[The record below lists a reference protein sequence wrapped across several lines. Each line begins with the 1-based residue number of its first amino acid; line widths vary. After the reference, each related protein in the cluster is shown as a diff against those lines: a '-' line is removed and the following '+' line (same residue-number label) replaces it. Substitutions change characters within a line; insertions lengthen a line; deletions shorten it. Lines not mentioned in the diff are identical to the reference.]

1 MRGSWVY
8 NYYCDESCHLQ
19 KDGKRFMVLGYIAA
33 PLHKIEQMKG
43 ELKSLRVKYKNTLE
57 VKWTYLNEWNYPFYA
72 KLVDW
77 FFKKGGIRFRAIIVD
92 KSRYIA
98 DKCDHDYNKFYY
110 LMYYQLLFHTLDPVW
125 HYNIYLDIKDNLSSY
140 RTEKLKDIL
149 NVRME
154 IIEKIQHVRS
164 HELDLLQ
171 LCDLF
176 IGAIAYNLNQTE
188 KASEAKVR
196 FIEKLKI
203 RTRTDLESTTS
214 KRISKFNLF
223 RIQMIKTYNSLL
235 ELDAFDEEERNASLM
250 GIFKR
255 DFVDS
260 GNYFRQKKVLPTLS
274 QGKNTL
280 SIFFN
285 HLVTM
290 EDRLHRERIYDR
302 NRAVR
307 LHWIKYHLE
316 ERQPEHLQVF
326 SVKDKVAIRTY
337 LYDVQESYVIVLE
350 PRGDNRYYLLTAYYL
365 LGRNRY
371 KIEHKLKRRLAK
383 VY

>member
-1 MRGSWVY
+1 M
-8 NYYCDESCHLQ
+8 
-19 KDGKRFMVLGYIAA
+19 
-33 PLHKIEQMKG
+33 PL
-43 ELKSLRVKYKNTLE
+43 
-57 VKWTYLNEWNYPFYA
+57 
-72 KLVDW
+72 
-77 FFKKGGIRFRAIIVD
+77 
-92 KSRYIA
+92 
-98 DKCDHDYNKFYY
+98 
-110 LMYYQLLFHTLDPVW
+110 
-125 HYNIYLDIKDNLSSY
+125 NL
-140 RTEKLKDIL
+140 
-149 NVRME
+149 
-154 IIEKIQHVRS
+154 
-164 HELDLLQ
+164 
-171 LCDLF
+171 
-176 IGAIAYNLNQTE
+176 
-188 KASEAKVR
+188 
-196 FIEKLKI
+196 
-203 RTRTDLESTTS
+203 
-214 KRISKFNLF
+214 
-223 RIQMIKTYNSLL
+223 IKTYNSLL

-260 GNYFRQKKVLPTLS
+260 GNYFR
-274 QGKNTL
+274 
-280 SIFFN
+280 
-285 HLVTM
+285 
-290 EDRLHRERIYDR
+290 RIYDR

>member
-1 MRGSWVY
+1 M
-8 NYYCDESCHLQ
+8 
-19 KDGKRFMVLGYIAA
+19 
-33 PLHKIEQMKG
+33 PL
-43 ELKSLRVKYKNTLE
+43 
-57 VKWTYLNEWNYPFYA
+57 
-72 KLVDW
+72 
-77 FFKKGGIRFRAIIVD
+77 
-92 KSRYIA
+92 
-98 DKCDHDYNKFYY
+98 
-110 LMYYQLLFHTLDPVW
+110 
-125 HYNIYLDIKDNLSSY
+125 NL
-140 RTEKLKDIL
+140 
-149 NVRME
+149 
-154 IIEKIQHVRS
+154 
-164 HELDLLQ
+164 
-171 LCDLF
+171 
-176 IGAIAYNLNQTE
+176 
-188 KASEAKVR
+188 
-196 FIEKLKI
+196 
-203 RTRTDLESTTS
+203 
-214 KRISKFNLF
+214 
-223 RIQMIKTYNSLL
+223 IKTYNSLL

-337 LYDVQESYVIVLE
+337 LYDVQESYVI
-350 PRGDNRYYLLTAYYL
+350 P
-365 LGRNRY
+365 
-371 KIEHKLKRRLAK
+371 LKTPFHLPVFIIILQGMPIVQQLFFNLHSPILREK
-383 VY
+383 K

>member
-1 MRGSWVY
+1 M
-8 NYYCDESCHLQ
+8 
-19 KDGKRFMVLGYIAA
+19 
-33 PLHKIEQMKG
+33 PL
-43 ELKSLRVKYKNTLE
+43 
-57 VKWTYLNEWNYPFYA
+57 
-72 KLVDW
+72 
-77 FFKKGGIRFRAIIVD
+77 
-92 KSRYIA
+92 
-98 DKCDHDYNKFYY
+98 
-110 LMYYQLLFHTLDPVW
+110 
-125 HYNIYLDIKDNLSSY
+125 NL
-140 RTEKLKDIL
+140 
-149 NVRME
+149 
-154 IIEKIQHVRS
+154 
-164 HELDLLQ
+164 
-171 LCDLF
+171 
-176 IGAIAYNLNQTE
+176 
-188 KASEAKVR
+188 
-196 FIEKLKI
+196 
-203 RTRTDLESTTS
+203 
-214 KRISKFNLF
+214 
-223 RIQMIKTYNSLL
+223 IKTYNSLL

-260 GNYFRQKKVLPTLS
+260 GNYFRQKK
-274 QGKNTL
+274 
-280 SIFFN
+280 
-285 HLVTM
+285 

>member
-1 MRGSWVY
+1 M
-8 NYYCDESCHLQ
+8 
-19 KDGKRFMVLGYIAA
+19 
-33 PLHKIEQMKG
+33 PL
-43 ELKSLRVKYKNTLE
+43 
-57 VKWTYLNEWNYPFYA
+57 
-72 KLVDW
+72 
-77 FFKKGGIRFRAIIVD
+77 
-92 KSRYIA
+92 
-98 DKCDHDYNKFYY
+98 
-110 LMYYQLLFHTLDPVW
+110 
-125 HYNIYLDIKDNLSSY
+125 NL
-140 RTEKLKDIL
+140 
-149 NVRME
+149 
-154 IIEKIQHVRS
+154 
-164 HELDLLQ
+164 
-171 LCDLF
+171 
-176 IGAIAYNLNQTE
+176 
-188 KASEAKVR
+188 
-196 FIEKLKI
+196 
-203 RTRTDLESTTS
+203 
-214 KRISKFNLF
+214 
-223 RIQMIKTYNSLL
+223 IKTYNSLL

-365 LGRNRY
+365 WGRNRY

>member
-1 MRGSWVY
+1 M
-8 NYYCDESCHLQ
+8 
-19 KDGKRFMVLGYIAA
+19 
-33 PLHKIEQMKG
+33 PL
-43 ELKSLRVKYKNTLE
+43 
-57 VKWTYLNEWNYPFYA
+57 
-72 KLVDW
+72 
-77 FFKKGGIRFRAIIVD
+77 
-92 KSRYIA
+92 
-98 DKCDHDYNKFYY
+98 
-110 LMYYQLLFHTLDPVW
+110 
-125 HYNIYLDIKDNLSSY
+125 NL
-140 RTEKLKDIL
+140 
-149 NVRME
+149 
-154 IIEKIQHVRS
+154 
-164 HELDLLQ
+164 
-171 LCDLF
+171 
-176 IGAIAYNLNQTE
+176 
-188 KASEAKVR
+188 
-196 FIEKLKI
+196 
-203 RTRTDLESTTS
+203 
-214 KRISKFNLF
+214 
-223 RIQMIKTYNSLL
+223 IKTYNSLL

-260 GNYFRQKKVLPTLS
+260 GNY
-274 QGKNTL
+274 
-280 SIFFN
+280 